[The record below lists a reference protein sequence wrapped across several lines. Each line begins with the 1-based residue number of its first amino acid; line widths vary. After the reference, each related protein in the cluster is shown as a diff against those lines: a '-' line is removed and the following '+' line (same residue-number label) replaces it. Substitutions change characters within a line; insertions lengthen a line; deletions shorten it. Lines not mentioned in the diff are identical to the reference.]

1 MDMGSLNS
9 SVFEDARR
17 GVRWLVLPIALLLV
31 SGCSAMGGPDKG
43 FSLKDLSFNHF
54 KAPWSDREPA
64 YEKIAANLVNSLIQV
79 PQLNPASKAVHV
91 PESER
96 EFDVELKAAFA
107 RSGFDINPVT
117 DKADVLL
124 VSSEIKKTVTETGR
138 HRVFGV
144 TMGDVSIVRA
154 YAVVRGSTVPVT
166 SQLIIGTEAQAID
179 VNDEIFGSPNRSLA
193 SVEFQ
198 IPGAEESVR
207 VMPVSIEKA
216 EPKLL
221 AANSNDARKQ
231 NYFDLGQSNYGRVF
245 DDYENVVRS
254 VLIFPNDS
262 LRLGETNKAVIE
274 HYVSQMD
281 PDTDVLSVIGC
292 SLGPTNIKNGNS
304 LLAIGRANRV
314 KEAFLFSGLDHDQ
327 VLEEGCWSS
336 ESAEM
341 ALPTRG
347 VVVTLMRQKKL

>member
-9 SVFEDARR
+9 SILMGARR
-17 GVRWLVLPIALLLV
+17 SIRWSVLPIAVFLI
-31 SGCSAMGGPDKG
+31 SGCSSMGGPDKD
-43 FSLKDLSFNHF
+43 FSFKDLSFKNF
-54 KAPWSDREPA
+54 KAPWSDRDPS
-64 YEKIAANLVNSLIQV
+64 YDKIAENLVNSLIQV
-79 PQLNPASKAVHV
+79 PQLNPEIKAVHI
-91 PESER
+91 PESAR
-96 EFDVELKAAFA
+96 EFDVQLKAAFA
-107 RSGFDINPVT
+107 RSGFDLKPVS
-117 DKADVLL
+117 DNADVLL
-124 VSSEIKKTVTETGR
+124 VSSEIKKTSTVAGR

-144 TMGDVSIVRA
+144 TMGEVSIVRA
-154 YAVVRGSTVPVT
+154 YAVVGGSTVPVT
-166 SQLIIGTEAQAID
+166 SQLIMGTEALAID
-179 VNDEIFGSPNRSLA
+179 VNDEIFGSPDRSLA

-198 IPGAEESVR
+198 IPGAEENVR

-231 NYFDLGQSNYGRVF
+231 NYFDLGQSNYGGVF
-245 DDYENVVRS
+245 NEYENVVSS

-262 LRLGETNKAVIE
+262 LRLGGTNKAVIE
-274 HYVSQMD
+274 KYVSQMN
-281 PDTDVLSVIGC
+281 PETDVLSVIGC